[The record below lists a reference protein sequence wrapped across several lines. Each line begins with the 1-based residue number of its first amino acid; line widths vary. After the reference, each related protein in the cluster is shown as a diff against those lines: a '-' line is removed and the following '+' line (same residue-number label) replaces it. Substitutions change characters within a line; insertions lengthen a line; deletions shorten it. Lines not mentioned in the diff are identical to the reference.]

1 VLLLLCLMFARVLV
15 VVTVLLLLLPV
26 ESMLARCVVVVWRGR
41 IQLLCHRTAELS
53 LRVAVRLCAVLLLLF
68 AVLHC

>member
-1 VLLLLCLMFARVLV
+1 MLLLLCLMFARVLV

-26 ESMLARCVVVVWRGR
+26 ESLLARCVVVVRRGR
-41 IQLLCHRTAELS
+41 IQLLCHRTVELS
-53 LRVAVRLCAVLLLLF
+53 LRVAVRLCAALLLLF